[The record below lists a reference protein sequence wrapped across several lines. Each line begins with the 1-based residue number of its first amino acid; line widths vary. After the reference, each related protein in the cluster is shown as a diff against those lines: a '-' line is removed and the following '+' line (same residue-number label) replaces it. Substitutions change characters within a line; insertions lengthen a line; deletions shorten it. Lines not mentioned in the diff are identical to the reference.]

1 MAARSWPTRR
11 LGELA
16 EFRNGLNYTK
26 ANFGVGLRV
35 LNVGDFGDR
44 LFAPTEGL
52 DEIRPDGAVR
62 DDNLLLAGDII
73 FVRSNGNRELI
84 GRSLL
89 VRDPEGPLSHS
100 AFTIRTRFITAQA
113 NPRFYAYVFRTRL
126 IRDTLSAQ
134 GNGTNISNLN
144 QTILENLRVPEPPR
158 EVQDEIVDVL
168 GAYDDLIENNTK
180 RIKIL
185 EEMTSVAFSLME
197 AGASAATERALGD
210 IVDEAGGVVRTGP
223 FGSALHESDYTAEG
237 SPVVMPKNLIAGR
250 IDTSDI
256 ARIPDEVVEK
266 LAQHKLSVGDIV
278 YGRRGD
284 IGRRAFIGKRQVG
297 WLCGTGCLRI
307 SLPLGGPLHPRYL
320 HEYLGKPDVVAGIA
334 GAAVGATMPN
344 LNTSILRAVPVKV
357 PDTTTQSRFSEV
369 ALVNDDLIEVL
380 RSANGVLRAQRD
392 LLLPRLISGEV
403 ALDTAETDPT
413 APRAHGK
420 PSRVSDRVAADSTP

>member
-1 MAARSWPTRR
+1 MVSLWRECKLGDVMTLQRGYDLPERERR
-11 LGELA
+11 EGHVPIVSSSGITGFHSEAKALAPGVVTGRYGTLGEV
-16 EFRNGLNYTK
+16 FYITQDYWPLNTALFVKDFKGNEPRFVAYLLRT
-26 ANFGVGLRV
+26 VGLARQ
-35 LNVGDFGDR
+35 N
-44 LFAPTEGL
+44 AA
-52 DEIRPDGAVR
+52 GAVP
-62 DDNLLLAGDII
+62 G
-73 FVRSNGNRELI
+73 VNRNHLHA
-84 GRSLL
+84 LD
-89 VRDPEGPLSHS
+89 V
-100 AFTIRTRFITAQA
+100 
-113 NPRFYAYVFRTRL
+113 
-126 IRDTLSAQ
+126 
-134 GNGTNISNLN
+134 
-144 QTILENLRVPEPPR
+144 RVPSLALQR
-158 EVQDEIVDVL
+158 RIADIL
-168 GAYDDLIENNTK
+168 AAYDDLIENNTK

-344 LNTSILRAVPVKV
+344 LNTSILRAVPVTV

-403 ALDTAETDPT
+403 ALDTAVTDRT

-420 PSRVSDRVAADSTP
+420 PSRVSDRVAADTP